1 MPMTSIPAHL
11 RAVIFGAALL
21 FPVMTF
27 AATDPAALFAKKCS
41 ACHTYGKG
49 DRVGPDL
56 KGVTE
61 RRQRAWLLSWIRSSQ
76 RAVEAGDPIATAL
89 FEKYKRERMPD
100 QNLPEQDIAAL
111 IDYLGAG
118 GPATAGSSRPRHAST
133 ATAADVA
140 LGRQLFMGTVAAQNG
155 GGSCGSCHVVREA
168 GGPTGATFGSDLT
181 HVYSR
186 YQDAGLSAALRRPC
200 FPREFETDAAG
211 PLTESEAFAVK
222 AFLRHAD
229 RSSVPAPQKGKPRW

>member
-1 MPMTSIPAHL
+1 MPMTTIQANV
-11 RAVIFGAALL
+11 RVVIFGAALVY
-21 FPVMTF
+21 PVVTH
-27 AATDPAALFAKKCS
+27 AATKPAALFAKKCS

-61 RRQRAWLLSWIRSSQ
+61 RRKREWLESWIRSSQ
-76 RAVEAGDPIATAL
+76 RVVEAGDAIATAL
-89 FEKYKRERMPD
+89 FEKYKHERMPD
-100 QNLPEQDIAAL
+100 QNLPAEDIAAL
-111 IDYLGAG
+111 IDYLAAG
-118 GPATAGSSRPRHAST
+118 GPAVAEPSRPRHAST
-133 ATAADVA
+133 ATAADIA
-140 LGRQLFMGTVAAQNG
+140 LGRQLFMGTVAAKNG

-168 GGPTGATFGSDLT
+168 GGSTGATFGSDLT
-181 HVYSR
+181 HIYSR

-211 PLTESEAFAVK
+211 PLTEGEAFAVK

-229 RSSVPAPQKGKPRW
+229 RSSAPAPQKGRPRW